1 MRSQYN
7 VMMIRRLLPS
17 SIVSTMH
24 LDTFEAGGL
33 NDIKEM
39 QVGRVRHLTGLG
51 WQVLEAARAST
62 VPR

>member
-1 MRSQYN
+1 
-7 VMMIRRLLPS
+7 
-17 SIVSTMH
+17 MH